1 MAVQSRVNWL
11 GGQRVDLPDLL
22 ATDSYNVN
30 DMRSLIAT
38 LTGSSS
44 YVIKGLE
51 VTGWSGLTIN
61 VNVADCLILCPS
73 NSVAP
78 FYKGLDT
85 DSVLSTTLRS
95 DSTIYLELVLE
106 TTTGGAVSKGFWDS
120 LAVTADSPAGS
131 EFTET
136 VDSQILV
143 VPKLVQNFSGFT
155 PNGIKIAKINTG
167 VTEIENI
174 VDSRELF
181 FRLATGGSIPSSTY
195 NFPWD
200 SSIRQEPVATSD
212 DPSELSKTNN
222 QSVYYSETN
231 DGTIINDKGIKS
243 FKDWLNAAMS
253 SIKELK
259 GTSAWYQDAGTSSG
273 YPTNL
278 SILSLFLDSQA
289 GHSLL
294 AIPESSLFWGKT
306 TAGNP
311 DDVLRS
317 EGTSTVQWQ
326 TNYGYPVSWQLG
338 GTFTSSSLRT
348 YSNINFAS
356 SSISSGSSLYL
367 ALQRNV
373 RLTDSLIT
381 WRPATGAPVAPSVPV
396 SWTASK
402 TVLADVNDLFTGIA
416 VGDYIKKE
424 SDGILSY
431 YKVNKLYN
439 GAEISTLGAVADSTV
454 TALELDRTISGL
466 DDAQEQYRYF
476 RSRYSNN
483 DLQVVASSSLTPA
496 NDVDWYWIGRR
507 TGNAFYL
514 RDYGDLAQG
523 QEVEISV
530 VGSQD
535 QTENDFGVEPI
546 LALDPDVAYVSNQL
560 SYNPNLLTTPP
571 SPYTNAHLTIYKRKT
586 RDRINSNAPNNPS
599 ILSYSIKNP
608 VTLTSGTGQE
618 LWVKISDDYSATTS
632 VLSSGDVSSVLTT
645 NVYEVR
651 AATNSPL
658 RNYDNRQVF
667 MLAKEVTIGTVSYV
681 MFFDGTV
688 VGAKGRATPQRLQV
702 ENVWI
707 HDTDVDVTTTA
718 TDARLFENASQ
729 IKIGKAL
736 SRTRIEGAHAVKRAT
751 VSGTY
756 SVLSTD
762 YILSVDTSSSAATI
776 TLPAIS
782 SVGDGH
788 TVVIKDR
795 ANNSYTNTITVA
807 RSGSDKIDNASASYL
822 IQSDGACYI
831 FVANSTLN
839 DWEIIS

>member
-30 DMRSLIAT
+30 DMRSLIAA
-38 LTGSSS
+38 LTGTTS

-51 VTGWSGLTIN
+51 VTGWTGLTIN
-61 VNVADCLILCPS
+61 VNIADCLILCPS

-78 FYKGLDT
+78 FYK
-85 DSVLSTTLRS
+85 SLSTDGVLTATLRS

-106 TTTGGAVSKGFWDS
+106 TTTNGAVSKGFWDS

-143 VPKLVQNFSGFT
+143 VPKLVQNFSGFS
-155 PNGIKIAKINTG
+155 PNGIKIAKIDTG
-167 VTEIENI
+167 ITEIESI

-181 FRLATGGSIPSSTY
+181 FRLATGGSIPSPTY

-200 SSIRQEPVATSD
+200 SAVRQEPIAFSE
-212 DPSELSKTNN
+212 DPNSLSKTNSS
-222 QSVYYSETN
+222 SVYYSETN

-253 SIKELK
+253 AIKEIR
-259 GTSAWYQDAGTSSG
+259 GTATWYQDAGTSSG
-273 YPTNL
+273 YPINL

-289 GHSLL
+289 GHSIL
-294 AIPESSLFWGKT
+294 ALPESSLFWGKT
-306 TAGNP
+306 SGGVS
-311 DDVLRS
+311 DEYLRS

-326 TNYGYPVSWQLG
+326 TNYGYPVTWQLG

-348 YSNINFAS
+348 YTNINFTSPTIA
-356 SSISSGSSLYL
+356 SGSSLFL
-367 ALQRNV
+367 VLQRNV
-373 RLTDSLIT
+373 KLTESSVK
-381 WRPATGAPVAPSVPV
+381 WRPTTGVPVSPSVPV
-396 SWTASK
+396 SWTPSK
-402 TVLADVNDLFTGIA
+402 TVLADVNNLFTGIA
-416 VGDYIKKE
+416 VGDYVRKE

-439 GAEISTLGAVADSTV
+439 GSENSTVGAVADSTV
-454 TALELDRTISGL
+454 TALELDRAINGI

-476 RSRYSNN
+476 RSRYSNS
-483 DLQVVASSSLTPA
+483 DLQVVASTSTTPA

-507 TGNAFYL
+507 TGSAFYL
-514 RDYGDLAQG
+514 RDYGDLTQG

-530 VGSQD
+530 VGGQD
-535 QTENDFGVEPI
+535 QSENDFGAEPI
-546 LALDPDVAYVSNQL
+546 LALHPDVAYVSNVL
-560 SYNPNLLTTPP
+560 AYNSNLMTPSTLT
-571 SPYTNAHLTIYKRKT
+571 YLTIYKRKT
-586 RDRINSNAPNNPS
+586 RNRVNANVTNNPA
-599 ILSYSIKNP
+599 ILSFRIENQI
-608 VTLTSGTGQE
+608 TLTSGTGQE
-618 LWVKISDDYSATTS
+618 LWVKLSDDYSATTPQ
-632 VLSSGDVSSVLTT
+632 LLISGDVSSVLTT

-736 SRTRIEGAHAVKRAT
+736 SRTRIEGAQSVKRVNVLGPWPYA
-751 VSGTY
+751 VSQY
-756 SVLSTD
+756 D
-762 YILSVDTSSSAATI
+762 HILSVDTSSASATL

-788 TVVIKDR
+788 TVIVKDKS
-795 ANNSYTNTITVA
+795 NNSYTYPITVNPT
-807 RSGSDKIDNASASYL
+807 GGTIDNASNCI
-822 IQSDGACYI
+822 IQSDGASYV
-831 FVANSTLN
+831 FVANLADN
-839 DWEIIS
+839 DWEII

>member
-30 DMRSLIAT
+30 DMRSLIAA
-38 LTGSSS
+38 LTGTSS

-51 VTGWSGLTIN
+51 VTGWTGLTIN
-61 VNVADCLILCPS
+61 VSIADCLILCPS

-78 FYKGLDT
+78 FYKGLTSDG
-85 DSVLSTTLRS
+85 VLTTTLRS
-95 DSTIYLELVLE
+95 ESTIYLELVLE
-106 TTTGGAVSKGFWDS
+106 TTTSGAVSKGFWDS

-131 EFTET
+131 EFSET

-167 VTEIENI
+167 TTEIQDVI
-174 VDSRELF
+174 DSRELF
-181 FRLATGGSIPSSTY
+181 FRLATGGSVPSSTY
-195 NFPWD
+195 SFPWD
-200 SSIRQEPVATSD
+200 SAIRQEPIAVSD
-212 DPSELSKTNN
+212 DPNALSKTN
-222 QSVYYSETN
+222 SLSIYYSETN
-231 DGTIINDKGIKS
+231 DGTVINDKGIGS

-259 GTSAWYQDAGTSSG
+259 GTSTWYQDAGTSSG

-289 GHSLL
+289 GHSIL

-306 TAGNP
+306 TAGTP
-311 DDVLRS
+311 DDILRS

-326 TNYGYPVSWQLG
+326 TNYGYPVLWELG
-338 GTFTSSSLRT
+338 GTFASSSSRAYT
-348 YSNINFAS
+348 NINFTS
-356 SSISSGSSLYL
+356 PSISSGSSLYL

-373 RLTDSLIT
+373 RLTDSLVK
-381 WRPATGAPVAPSVPV
+381 WRPSSGAPTAPSVPV

-402 TVLADVNDLFTGIA
+402 TVIADVNNLFTNVA
-416 VGDYIKKE
+416 VGDYVKKE

-431 YKVNKLYN
+431 YKVTKLYN
-439 GAEISTLGAVADSTV
+439 GSEISTLGAIADSTV
-454 TALELDRTISGL
+454 TAIELDRTISGI
-466 DDAQEQYRYF
+466 DDTQEQYRYF
-476 RSRYSNN
+476 RTRYSNS
-483 DLQVVASSSLTPA
+483 DLQVVASSSMTPA

-530 VGSQD
+530 VGGQD
-535 QTENDFGVEPI
+535 QSENDFGAEPI
-546 LALDPDVAYVSNQL
+546 LALEPDVAYVSNTLAFNPTLL
-560 SYNPNLLTTPP
+560 SPSTNTYLT
-571 SPYTNAHLTIYKRKT
+571 LYKRKT
-586 RDRINSNAPNNPS
+586 RDRINSNSPNNPS
-599 ILSYSIKNP
+599 ILSYRIESQI
-608 VTLTSGTGQE
+608 TLNSGTGQE
-618 LWVKISDDYSATTS
+618 LWIKISDDYSATTS
-632 VLSSGDVSSVLTT
+632 VLSSGDVTNVLTT

-651 AATNSPL
+651 AANSSPL

-667 MLAKEVTIGTVSYV
+667 MLAKEVTIGGNSYV
-681 MFFDGTV
+681 MFFDGAV
-688 VGAKGRATPQRLQV
+688 VGTKGRATPQRLQV

-729 IKIGKAL
+729 VKIGKSL
-736 SRTRIEGAHAVKRAT
+736 SRTRIEGAQSSKRET
-751 VSGTY
+751 VSGSY
-756 SVLSTD
+756 SVLLTD
-762 YILSVDTSSSAATI
+762 HILSVDTTSSAATI

-782 SVGDGH
+782 AVGDGH
-788 TVVIKDR
+788 TVIIKDR

-807 RSGSDKIDNASASYL
+807 RTGSDKIDNTSSSYVIQSNGASYV
-822 IQSDGACYI
+822 
-831 FVANSTLN
+831 FVANSALN
-839 DWEIIS
+839 DWEII